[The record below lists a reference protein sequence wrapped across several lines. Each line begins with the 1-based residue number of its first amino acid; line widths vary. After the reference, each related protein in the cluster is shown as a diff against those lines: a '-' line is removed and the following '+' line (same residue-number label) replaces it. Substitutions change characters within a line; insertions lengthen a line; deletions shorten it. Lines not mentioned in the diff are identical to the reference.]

1 MALCVQLFLEGAR
14 VLVVGGGRLAARRAR
29 QLRGEGARVTVLSPS
44 FLPELETCGFDR
56 IRAPYSPASLEGCL
70 LAAAAAA
77 PEVNRRLARDAAA
90 RGILTLAAAPGEGA
104 AARVMKAGQEGVVTI
119 ACATGGAFPAANGQL
134 LADLRRAAAPW
145 AEKLPLLGE
154 IRRLLLAQE
163 GDTAGPLLRGLA
175 EKPAG
180 ELEALLHSLREAAE
194 QGEKSG
200 RPA

>member
-44 FLPELETCGFDR
+44 FLPELETGGFDL
-56 IRAPYSPASLEGCL
+56 IRAPYSPDCLEGCL

-145 AEKLPLLGE
+145 AEKLPPLGE

-180 ELEALLHSLREAAE
+180 ELEVLLHSLREAAE

>member
-1 MALCVQLFLEGAR
+1 
-14 VLVVGGGRLAARRAR
+14 
-29 QLRGEGARVTVLSPS
+29 
-44 FLPELETCGFDR
+44 
-56 IRAPYSPASLEGCL
+56 
-70 LAAAAAA
+70 
-77 PEVNRRLARDAAA
+77 
-90 RGILTLAAAPGEGA
+90 
-104 AARVMKAGQEGVVTI
+104 MKAGQEGVVTI

-180 ELEALLHSLREAAE
+180 ELEVLLHSLREAAE